1 MGAAED
7 LQGSLVN
14 LRAGVAEREE
24 CAAAALGLQAEAAGL
39 VREEAGQCCQAGHAL
54 VSQALQAREHLGE
67 IRALGDRIQRVKE
80 TLRAIELK
88 L

>member
-1 MGAAED
+1 MT
-7 LQGSLVN
+7 S
-14 LRAGVAEREE
+14 LRAGVGERAK

-67 IRALGDRIQRVKE
+67 IRALGDRIRRVKE
-80 TLRAIELK
+80 TLRTIDLK